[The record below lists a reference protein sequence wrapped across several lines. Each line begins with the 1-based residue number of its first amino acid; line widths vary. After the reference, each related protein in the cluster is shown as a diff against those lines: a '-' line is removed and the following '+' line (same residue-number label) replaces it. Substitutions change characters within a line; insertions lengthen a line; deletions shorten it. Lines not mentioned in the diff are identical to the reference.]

1 MEVRL
6 KNFSTKVCYTH
17 DIRRRHNLHDA
28 LVKSR
33 RLNVK
38 GFLMAKNEAAA
49 GNTQKAASP
58 AKTLANRM
66 KAVEDAGNM
75 TPKMQR
81 NFDRFAAKINK

>member
-1 MEVRL
+1 
-6 KNFSTKVCYTH
+6 
-17 DIRRRHNLHDA
+17 
-28 LVKSR
+28 
-33 RLNVK
+33 
-38 GFLMAKNEAAA
+38 MAKIEAGAENA
-49 GNTQKAASP
+49 QKVAST